1 MREEVFEGKSEE
13 EALLRASEVLG
24 VNISDMQYEVLE
36 HETGLFGLFRK
47 SVKVRVRVP
56 DEVQGIVYR
65 DPAARPNHAAT
76 ARRAD
81 LARTVAEDAGSD
93 DEAPESAGAVEGAL
107 VRKGPDAEAALR
119 GILDRMGVEAQVTC
133 EEDGEAIRLNI
144 ATGERDL
151 VIGRDG
157 EVLSALQFVLNKIV
171 NRSPEGRKRVVLD
184 AEGFRGRRAEEL
196 TRMAERLADKA
207 VRTGRVIRL
216 AAMNAQ
222 DRRVVH
228 MALKDRPGL
237 TTHSEGEGLF
247 RCLMIVP
254 TEAARGDRAGTGR
267 RSGGRR
273 GPRPRPGEGRGP
285 SA

>member
-36 HETGLFGLFRK
+36 QETGLFGLFRK

-65 DPAARPNHAAT
+65 DPAAASNHAAA
-76 ARRAD
+76 ARQRDA
-81 LARTVAEDAGSD
+81 ARTVAEDAGGD
-93 DEAPESAGAVEGAL
+93 GEGPEPAGAMEGAA
-107 VRKGPDAEAALR
+107 VRKGPEAEAALR
-119 GILDRMGVEAQVTC
+119 GILERMGVDAQVTC
-133 EEDGEAIRLNI
+133 DEDDEAIRLNI
-144 ATGERDL
+144 ATGERDV

-171 NRSPEGRKRVVLD
+171 NRFPEGRKRIVLD
-184 AEGFRGRRAEEL
+184 AEGFRDRRTEEL
-196 TRMAERLADKA
+196 TRLAARLADKA

-216 AAMNAQ
+216 TAMNAQ

-228 MALKDRPGL
+228 VALKDRPGL
-237 TTHSEGEGLF
+237 TTRSEGEGLF

-254 TEAARGDRAGTGR
+254 AGAARGDRPGTGR
-267 RSGGRR
+267 RSGGKR
-273 GPRPRPGEGRGP
+273 GPRPHPGEGRGP
-285 SA
+285 TA

>member
-1 MREEVFEGKSEE
+1 MREEVFEGRSEE
-13 EALLRASEVLG
+13 EALLKASDTLG
-24 VNISDMQYEVLE
+24 VNISDMDYEVVE
-36 HETGLFGLFRK
+36 QETGLFGLFRK

-65 DPAARPNHAAT
+65 ESVSTGGHHDAHAPAEDAAEDSAGPAGPEGVGAT
-76 ARRAD
+76 AR
-81 LARTVAEDAGSD
+81 G
-93 DEAPESAGAVEGAL
+93 PE
-107 VRKGPDAEAALR
+107 AEAALR
-119 GILDRMGVEAQVTC
+119 GILERMGVDAEVTTI
-133 EEDGEAIRLNI
+133 EDEEAIRLNI
-144 ATGERDL
+144 ATSERDV

-171 NRSPEGRKRVVLD
+171 NRFPEGRKRIVLD
-184 AEGFRGRRAEEL
+184 AEGFRDRRTEEL

-216 AAMNAQ
+216 TAMNAQ

-228 MALKDRPGL
+228 MALKDWPGL
-237 TTHSEGEGLF
+237 TTRSEGDGLF

-254 TEAARGDRAGTGR
+254 TGAGEQPGTGR
-267 RSGGRR
+267 RSASRR

-285 SA
+285 TA

>member
-13 EALLRASEVLG
+13 EALLKASEVLG

-36 HETGLFGLFRK
+36 QETGLFGLFRK

-56 DEVQGIVYR
+56 DEVHGIVYR
-65 DPAARPNHAAT
+65 DPAAAPDHAGASHE
-76 ARRAD
+76 RD
-81 LARTVAEDAGSD
+81 LARTVAEDAVGEGPEPAGSV
-93 DEAPESAGAVEGAL
+93 GAAM

-119 GILDRMGVEAQVTC
+119 GILERMGVDAEVTC
-133 EEDGEAIRLNI
+133 DEDGEAIRLNI
-144 ATGERDL
+144 ATGERDV

-171 NRSPEGRKRVVLD
+171 NRFPEGRKRIVLD
-184 AEGFRGRRAEEL
+184 AEGFRDRRTEEL

-207 VRTGRVIRL
+207 VQTGRVIRL
-216 AAMNAQ
+216 AAMSAQ

-237 TTHSEGEGLF
+237 TTRSEGEGLF

-254 TEAARGDRAGTGR
+254 TGAARGDRPGTGR
-267 RSGGRR
+267 RSGGKR

-285 SA
+285 TA

>member
-13 EALLRASEVLG
+13 EALLKASEVLG
-24 VNISDMQYEVLE
+24 VNISDMRYEVLE
-36 HETGLFGLFRK
+36 QETGLFGLFRK
-47 SVKVRVRVP
+47 SVKVRVCVP
-56 DEVQGIVYR
+56 DEVPGIVYR
-65 DPAARPNHAAT
+65 DPVAAANHAAV
-76 ARRAD
+76 ARQGSPAE
-81 LARTVAEDAGSD
+81 TVAEDAEGGG
-93 DEAPESAGAVEGAL
+93 PELEGPVGGAA

-119 GILDRMGVEAQVTC
+119 GILARMGVDAQVAC
-133 EEDGEAIRLNI
+133 DEDAQAIRLNI
-144 ATGERDL
+144 TTGEPDV

-171 NRSPEGRKRVVLD
+171 NRFPEGRKRIMLD
-184 AEGFRGRRAEEL
+184 AEGFRDRRTEEL

-207 VRTGRVIRL
+207 IRTGRVIRL
-216 AAMNAQ
+216 SAMNAQ
-222 DRRVVH
+222 DRRVIH

-254 TEAARGDRAGTGR
+254 TGASRGDRPGTGR
-267 RSGGRR
+267 RSGRRR

-285 SA
+285 TA